1 MNKVIEKILIV
12 CMLFS
17 FKPVEQREKD
27 NTFVWRYK
35 DVKSSMIAR
44 NLILAIART
53 FGPDYSFGVLYAG
66 PRGVIGKWGNYSSF
80 TKKEDSGSWPTRWTL
95 DVYHKDCCIA
105 SFVLYIR

>member
-1 MNKVIEKILIV
+1 MEKIMEKLLIV
-12 CMLFS
+12 CNLFN

-27 NTFVWRYK
+27 NIFVWRYK
-35 DVKSSMIAR
+35 DVKSSAIAR
-44 NLILAIART
+44 NLILAIARAFGTDYT
-53 FGPDYSFGVLYAG
+53 FGTFYAG
-66 PRGVIGKWGNYSSF
+66 SKGVIGKWGKYSSF

>member
-1 MNKVIEKILIV
+1 MNKVIEKLLIV
-12 CMLFS
+12 CALFG

-53 FGPDYSFGVLYAG
+53 FGPDYSFGVFYAG
-66 PRGVIGKWGNYSSF
+66 PRGVIGKWGSRSCF
-80 TKKEDSGSWPTRWTL
+80 TKKIDSGSWPTRWTL